1 MRPGISISESSISRR
16 PKAARD
22 YGKGNWVS
30 KQREI
35 EEPGEATYDVCDLE
49 LVGGGSHG
57 KSVRLKREILREKR
71 DEVNCGKVSHLFIEI
86 WVKRTLTSRSE
97 VGGGEQEGG
106 ERRGRRIYPRENDDS
121 GERRCPLTLRPD
133 SASASPT

>member
-1 MRPGISISESSISRR
+1 MAMRPGISISESSISRR

-30 KQREI
+30 KQCGI
-35 EEPGEATYDVCDLE
+35 VEPGGATYDVCDLK

-57 KSVRLKREILREKR
+57 ESVRLKRERLMEKKK
-71 DEVNCGKVSHLFIEI
+71 DAVNCEEVSHLFIEI

-97 VGGGEQEGG
+97 VGGENRKEGRKEGEESIQGKTTTAG
-106 ERRGRRIYPRENDDS
+106 NAVA
-121 GERRCPLTLRPD
+121 L
-133 SASASPT
+133 